1 MTEYQRLAVQPVQLD
16 FTTVDG
22 VFVKQMVVRKA
33 GTFIPQ
39 HSHCYDH
46 STLIATGRVS
56 IWIDGEPTGN
66 YSAPYMLVIK
76 RGTKHLFETL
86 EDNTTLY
93 CIHNLSHSG
102 AVEVMEQHELTG
114 DL

>member
-1 MTEYQRLAVQPVQLD
+1 MMERLVEQPVQVD
-16 FTTVDG
+16 FHTADQ
-22 VFVKQMVVRKA
+22 VFVKQMVVKRA

-46 STLIATGRVS
+46 TTMVATGRVAV
-56 IWIDGEPTGN
+56 WVDGEPLGN
-66 YSAPYMLVIK
+66 FTAPAALLM
-76 RGTKHLFETL
+76 RSGTKHLFETL

-93 CIHNLSHSG
+93 CIHNLSHGG
-102 AVEVMEQHELTG
+102 AVQVLEEHELTG

>member
-1 MTEYQRLAVQPVQLD
+1 MQEYQRLDPQPVQVD
-16 FTTVDG
+16 FNTVDD
-22 VFVKQMVVRKA
+22 VFVKQLVVAKA

-46 STLIATGRVS
+46 STLVATGRVA
-56 IWIDGEPTGN
+56 IWVDGKAAGIH
-66 YSAPYMLVIK
+66 SAPYMMLIK

-86 EDNTTLY
+86 EDNTILY
-93 CIHNLSHSG
+93 CIHNLTHSG
-102 AVEVMEQHELTG
+102 VVEILEQHELLG

>member
-1 MTEYQRLAVQPVQLD
+1 MTEYQRLNPQPVQVD
-16 FTTVDG
+16 FTTVDD

-46 STLIATGRVS
+46 TTMVATGRVAL
-56 IWIDGEPTGN
+56 WINGEPAGN
-66 YSAPYMLVIK
+66 HNAPAAIII
-76 RGTKHLFETL
+76 RHGTKHLFETL

-102 AVEVMEQHELTG
+102 AVEVLEQHELTG